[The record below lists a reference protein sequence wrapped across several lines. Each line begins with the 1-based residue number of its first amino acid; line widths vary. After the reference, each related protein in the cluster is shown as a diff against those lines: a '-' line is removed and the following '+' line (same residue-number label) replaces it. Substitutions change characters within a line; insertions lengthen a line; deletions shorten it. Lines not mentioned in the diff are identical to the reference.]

1 MLATVVV
8 AVLVAAFALVVG
20 VAGWVVRRL
29 WSATGD
35 VTSGSRDAAPAAVP
49 VTAPP
54 SPQED

>member
-8 AVLVAAFALVVG
+8 ALLVAAFVLVAG

-29 WSATGD
+29 WSATGEVGERD
-35 VTSGSRDAAPAAVP
+35 PDAAAATP
-49 VTAPP
+49 VTVQP

>member
-1 MLATVVV
+1 VLATVVV

-35 VTSGSRDAAPAAVP
+35 VTSGSKDVAPAGVP

-54 SPQED
+54 STQED

>member
-8 AVLVAAFALVVG
+8 AVLVVAFALVVG

-35 VTSGSRDAAPAAVP
+35 VTSGSPDAAPAAVP

>member
-1 MLATVVV
+1 VLATVIV

-29 WSATGD
+29 WSATGE
-35 VTSGSRDAAPAAVP
+35 VASGSRDGAPAAVP

-54 SPQED
+54 STQED

>member
-35 VTSGSRDAAPAAVP
+35 VTSGSRDAPAAVP

>member
-8 AVLVAAFALVVG
+8 AVLVAAFVLVAG
-20 VAGWVVRRL
+20 MAGWVVRRL

-35 VTSGSRDAAPAAVP
+35 VTVGDPDAAPAAP
-49 VTAPP
+49 VTAQP

>member
-29 WSATGD
+29 WSATGE
-35 VTSGSRDAAPAAVP
+35 VTSGSPDAAPATVP

-54 SPQED
+54 STQED